1 MNTTTLIEDLE
12 RRGVRLRIDRDQLV
26 VNAPRGVLTDEITA
40 ALRSQKPAVLR
51 LLSASASAMHV
62 SNPRR
67 PLAEVAADLLPSI
80 RFTIRETGDTRRD
93 FDLLGRARQ
102 VIQEFQPGG
111 NHVYL
116 NIVTLD
122 GRRVVVEWRALADRA
137 LRLEIARILAT
148 NATRGETE
156 TTSDDEPTR

>member
-12 RRGVRLRIDRDQLV
+12 RRGVRLHVVGDQLV
-26 VNAPRGVLTDEITA
+26 VDTPRGVLTDEICA
-40 ALRSQKPAVLR
+40 ALASQKPNLLR
-51 LLSASASAMHV
+51 MLSAAANATDASEPH
-62 SNPRR
+62 R

-111 NHVYL
+111 NHIYL
-116 NIVTLD
+116 NIVMLD
-122 GRRVVVEWRALADRA
+122 GRRVVVEWRALAERELRIGLAQILARAAASDGNDDRA
-137 LRLEIARILAT
+137 R
-148 NATRGETE
+148 
-156 TTSDDEPTR
+156 